1 MKLSCPVIR
10 DGGSFV
16 ELWGTEYHFAP
27 MPDGCHVA
35 EVENPEHQ
43 DRFLE
48 IGYRFIVAKMHKR
61 KLHPKN
67 VHQSKGNLLCCVQKL
82 SKMLIQL

>member
-16 ELWGTEYHFAP
+16 ELWGTEYHFSP

-35 EVENPEHQ
+35 EVENPKHQ

-48 IGYRFIVAKMHKR
+48 IGYKIYRGEDASAQPTPKKR
-61 KLHPKN
+61 TTK
-67 VHQSKGNLLCCVQKL
+67 QG
-82 SKMLIQL
+82 

>member
-10 DGGSFV
+10 EGGSFV
-16 ELWGTEYHFAP
+16 ELWGTEYLFAP

-43 DRFLE
+43 DRFLS
-48 IGYRFIVAKMHKR
+48 IGYKIYRGEDTQVQSTPKKR
-61 KLHPKN
+61 TPK
-67 VHQSKGNLLCCVQKL
+67 QG
-82 SKMLIQL
+82 

>member
-1 MKLSCPVIR
+1 MKLSCPVLR

-35 EVENPEHQ
+35 EVDIPEHQ

-48 IGYRFIVAKMHKR
+48 IGYKIYRGETEQQSTPLPKKR
-61 KLHPKN
+61 ITK
-67 VHQSKGNLLCCVQKL
+67 QG
-82 SKMLIQL
+82 

>member
-10 DGGSFV
+10 EGGSFV
-16 ELWGTEYHFAP
+16 ELWGTEYHFVP

-35 EVENPEHQ
+35 EVDSPEHQ

-48 IGYRFIVAKMHKR
+48 IGYKIYRGEGAEVQTTPKKR
-61 KLHPKN
+61 TPK
-67 VHQSKGNLLCCVQKL
+67 QG
-82 SKMLIQL
+82 

>member
-27 MPDGCHVA
+27 MPDGFHVA
-35 EVENPEHQ
+35 QVDNPEHQ

-48 IGYRFIVAKMHKR
+48 IGY
-61 KLHPKN
+61 KN
-67 VHQSKGNLLCCVQKL
+67 
-82 SKMLIQL
+82 

>member
-27 MPDGCHVA
+27 MPDCCHVA

-43 DRFLE
+43 DRFLS
-48 IGYRFIVAKMHKR
+48 IGYKIYRGEAEQQSAPLPKKR
-61 KLHPKN
+61 TTK
-67 VHQSKGNLLCCVQKL
+67 QG
-82 SKMLIQL
+82 

>member
-27 MPDGCHVA
+27 MPDCCHVA
-35 EVENPEHQ
+35 EIENPEHQ

-48 IGYRFIVAKMHKR
+48 IGYKIYRGEDASAQPTPKKR
-61 KLHPKN
+61 TTK
-67 VHQSKGNLLCCVQKL
+67 QG
-82 SKMLIQL
+82 

>member
-27 MPDGCHVA
+27 MPDGFHVA
-35 EVENPEHQ
+35 QVDNPEHQ

-48 IGYRFIVAKMHKR
+48 IGYKIYRGDDAPVQPTPKKR
-61 KLHPKN
+61 TTK
-67 VHQSKGNLLCCVQKL
+67 QG
-82 SKMLIQL
+82 

>member
-10 DGGSFV
+10 EGGSFV
-16 ELWGTEYHFAP
+16 ELWGTEYHFVP

-43 DRFLE
+43 DRFLS
-48 IGYRFIVAKMHKR
+48 IGYKIYRGEDAQAQPAPKKR
-61 KLHPKN
+61 TTK
-67 VHQSKGNLLCCVQKL
+67 QG
-82 SKMLIQL
+82 